1 MAEQVQVQRPLRLSN
16 VAKKVLHKRT
26 TNVLKRSLLTQ
37 RRKKEQA
44 SVSNY
49 TLDKHFVEYNQDFYP
64 KIALIK
70 GLDVKIRVGNPDL
83 NRRKKK
89 QAGKKK
95 RKKSLLI
102 DAAVCFAS
110 VVAVLSYFIFPNV
123 SIAKYYCITFRIV
136 ANHQVNILNNLQVLV
151 KVDLFSFFPIALLIN
166 YSILIF

>member
-1 MAEQVQVQRPLRLSN
+1 MQRFFHMVEQVQVQRPLRLFN
-16 VAKKVLHKRT
+16 VARKVLLHKRT

-37 RRKKEQA
+37 RRKKKQA

-49 TLDKHFVEYNQDFYP
+49 TLDKHFVELNSS
-64 KIALIK
+64 KIFILK
-70 GLDVKIRVGNPDL
+70 LLLQKLKIRVGNPVL

-89 QAGKKK
+89 QAGKKE
-95 RKKSLLI
+95 KKSLLI

-136 ANHQVNILNNLQVLV
+136 ANHQVKNNLQLW
-151 KVDLFSFFPIALLIN
+151 
-166 YSILIF
+166 

>member
-1 MAEQVQVQRPLRLSN
+1 MVEQVQVQRPLRLFN
-16 VAKKVLHKRT
+16 VARKVLLHKRT

-37 RRKKEQA
+37 RRKKKQA

-95 RKKSLLI
+95 KKKI
-102 DAAVCFAS
+102 
-110 VVAVLSYFIFPNV
+110 
-123 SIAKYYCITFRIV
+123 
-136 ANHQVNILNNLQVLV
+136 
-151 KVDLFSFFPIALLIN
+151 SFD
-166 YSILIF
+166 